1 MDQCLLTAN
10 GAYIQQLLKWLI
22 SSISDITS
30 FRLIIVI
37 LSNFYIDIYTQL
49 CMQFVT
55 NRNINSMLHIPTL
68 HCVVHHKA
76 GKHSTVSPFQEA
88 FSSHTSRHR
97 ANSDLVV
104 Q

>member
-37 LSNFYIDIYTQL
+37 LSNFYIDIYKTMHAICHQS
-49 CMQFVT
+49 Q
-55 NRNINSMLHIPTL
+55 H
-68 HCVVHHKA
+68 
-76 GKHSTVSPFQEA
+76 
-88 FSSHTSRHR
+88 
-97 ANSDLVV
+97 
-104 Q
+104 